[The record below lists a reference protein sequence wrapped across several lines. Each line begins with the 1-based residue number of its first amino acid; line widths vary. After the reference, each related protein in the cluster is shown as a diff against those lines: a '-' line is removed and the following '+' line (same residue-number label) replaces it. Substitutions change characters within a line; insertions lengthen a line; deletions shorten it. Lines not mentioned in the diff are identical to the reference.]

1 MREVYLDYSATT
13 PVKNQVLDEML
24 PYFSEKFGNPSSLYR
39 IGSDSKDAIGV
50 ARQKVA
56 NLIGANEREIYFTSS
71 GTEADNWAVISATKA
86 RLAKGNHI
94 ITTVIEHHA
103 ILHTCEYLEKNGFL
117 VTYLGVDQEG
127 RINLSDL
134 ENAITDKTT
143 LITIMY
149 ANNEVG
155 SIQPIKEIAQI
166 AKAHDILF
174 HTDAVQA
181 LGNVE
186 IDVKEL
192 GIDMMS
198 ISAHKIY
205 GPKGIGALYIR
216 KGLVIPNL
224 IHGGAQEN
232 NKRAGTE
239 NLTGIVGFGK
249 AAEIAKNNLLS
260 HIKEITSLRDY
271 FIDELFSK
279 IDGLDINGGMTSRL
293 PGNANIV
300 FQGVEGEALLLYMD
314 VRGICASTGSA
325 CSSATFAA
333 SHVLQ
338 ALGHPLER
346 VYCSIRF
353 TVGDFTTKEDIDYAV
368 SEIVMIVEKL
378 RAFSPLYIKK
388 GK

>member
-13 PVKNQVLDEML
+13 PVKKAVLDEML
-24 PYFSEKFGNPSSLYR
+24 PYFSEKYGNPSSLYR
-39 IGSDSKDAIGV
+39 IGSDSKDAISA
-50 ARQKVA
+50 ARLKVSS
-56 NLIGANEREIYFTSS
+56 LIGANEREVYFTSS
-71 GTEADNWAVISATKA
+71 GTEADNWAVISAAKA
-86 RLAKGNHI
+86 RLSKGNHI

-103 ILHTCEYLEKNGFL
+103 ILHTCEYLEKNGYD
-117 VTYLGVDQEG
+117 VTYLGVNQDG
-127 RINLSDL
+127 CISLL
-134 ENAITDKTT
+134 ELESAITDKTT
-143 LITIMY
+143 LITIMFG
-149 ANNEVG
+149 NNEVG
-155 SIQPIKEIAQI
+155 SIQPIREIAEI
-166 AKAHDILF
+166 AKKHNILF

-216 KGLVIPNL
+216 KGLMIPNL

-249 AAEIAKNNLLS
+249 AAELAEAELKP
-260 HIKEITSLRDY
+260 HIERITQLRDY

-279 IDGLDINGGMTSRL
+279 MDGLDINGGMKSRL

-338 ALGHPLER
+338 ALGHALER

-368 SEIVMIVEKL
+368 SEIEMIVKKL

>member
-13 PVKNQVLDEML
+13 PVKKDVLDAML

-39 IGSDSKDAIGV
+39 IGTDSKDAIAK
-50 ARQKVA
+50 ARQQVA
-56 NLIGANEREIYFTSS
+56 SLIGANEREIYFTSS
-71 GTEADNWAVISATKA
+71 GTEADDWALICAAKA
-86 RLAKGNHI
+86 KLNKGNHI

-103 ILHTCEYLEKNGFL
+103 ILHTCEYLEKNGYS
-117 VTYLGVDQEG
+117 VTYLDVDQDG
-127 RINLSDL
+127 IVDLTDL
-134 ENAITDKTT
+134 EKAIQENTT
-143 LITIMY
+143 LISIMY

-155 SIQPIKEIAQI
+155 SIQAIKDIAAI
-166 AKAHDILF
+166 AKKHDVLF

-181 LGNVE
+181 LGN
-186 IDVKEL
+186 IDFNVKEL
-192 GIDMMS
+192 GVDMMS
-198 ISAHKIY
+198 ISGHKIY

-216 KGLVIPNL
+216 KGLIIPNFM
-224 IHGGAQEN
+224 HGGAQEN

-249 AAEIAKNNLLS
+249 AAELSKSGLMEHITQIKN
-260 HIKEITSLRDY
+260 LRDY
-271 FIDELFSK
+271 FIQELFEH
-279 IDGLDINGGMTSRL
+279 IDGLEINGGMKSRL
-293 PGNANIV
+293 PGNVNIA

-314 VRGICASTGSA
+314 VRGISASTGSA

-353 TVGDFTTKEDIDYAV
+353 TIGDFTTKDDIDYVVTELKLMVA
-368 SEIVMIVEKL
+368 KL
-378 RAFSPLYIKK
+378 RAFSPLYKKK
-388 GK
+388 GS

>member
-13 PVKNQVLDEML
+13 PVKKIVLDEML

-39 IGSDSKDAIGV
+39 IGSESKDAIGL
-50 ARQKVA
+50 ARQRVA
-56 NLIGANEREIYFTSS
+56 ELIGANEREIYFTSS
-71 GTEADNWAVISATKA
+71 GTEADNWAVISASKA
-86 RLAKGNHI
+86 RLNKGNHI
-94 ITTVIEHHA
+94 ITSAIEHHA
-103 ILHTCEYLEKNGFL
+103 ILHTCEYLEKNGFN

-127 RINLSDL
+127 RISLSEL
-134 ENAITDKTT
+134 ENAITEQTT
-143 LITIMY
+143 LISIMF

-155 SIQPIKEIAQI
+155 SIQPVREIARI
-166 AKAHDILF
+166 AKEHGILF

-181 LGNVE
+181 LGNME

-216 KGLVIPNL
+216 KGLMIPNL

-249 AAEIAKNNLLS
+249 AAEIARIELVP
-260 HIKEITSLRDY
+260 HIKQVTYLRDY
-271 FIDELFSK
+271 FIAELFSR
-279 IDGLDINGGMTSRL
+279 IDGLEINGGMASRL

-353 TVGDFTTKEDIDYAV
+353 TIGDFTTKEDIDYAV
-368 SEIVMIVEKL
+368 KEIVMIVEKL

-388 GK
+388 GS